1 MNVIYSIGLVSIKI
15 LVQCRS
21 PLTFNPYCNFAT
33 TGLSEM
39 KVNNFRLMGKGRGM
53 IKPMKTAISK
63 TRRQKTYTQEAM
75 VSIQILIT
83 EGSHGS
89 ARYKDLVRPATSLD
103 SYKTTIV
110 QQAHHAERDSQDCSR
125 ESLCST
131 PRSR

>member
-1 MNVIYSIGLVSIKI
+1 EETNPIAPPSLLKDANSSCTRYTRLTLSIKRMRINMNVIYSIGLVSIKI

-75 VSIQILIT
+75 VSIQIL
-83 EGSHGS
+83 
-89 ARYKDLVRPATSLD
+89 
-103 SYKTTIV
+103 
-110 QQAHHAERDSQDCSR
+110 
-125 ESLCST
+125 
-131 PRSR
+131 